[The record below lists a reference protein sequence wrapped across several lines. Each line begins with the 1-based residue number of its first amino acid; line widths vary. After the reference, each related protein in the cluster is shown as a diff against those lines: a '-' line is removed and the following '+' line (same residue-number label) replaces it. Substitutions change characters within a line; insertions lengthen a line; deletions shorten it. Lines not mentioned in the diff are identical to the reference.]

1 MGLPRRARDRL
12 GQRRPLVYEQ
22 KVAATYADAAI
33 MAIRAG
39 NDIMMTTPQFYEGAI
54 EAVRSG
60 RLAEAE
66 IDAPVRRLLA

>member
-1 MGLPRRARDRL
+1 MTDWDNVGRL
-12 GQRRPLVYEQ
+12 VHEQ

-33 MAIRAG
+33 MAMRAG

-60 RLAEAE
+60 RLAGVG
-66 IDAPVRRLLA
+66 DRRAA